1 MSLTRTC
8 IRALSSSSALRVGVV
23 QKASTSI
30 AFRNFVTSRPVY
42 SASDNRLCKDELDS
56 PSPKVLNLADEVI
69 SLNLLEINQLMRYLQ
84 KRLGV
89 HAQFYAK
96 GWASFGGGGGG
107 GGGAKA
113 GGGAAA
119 AAEAPKEKDAFDLK
133 LTEVP
138 AGAKIK
144 IIKEVRAITG
154 LGLKEAKEMVESS
167 PVVIKKGLKKDEA
180 AKLMATIVEVGG
192 KAELL

>member
-1 MSLTRTC
+1 M
-8 IRALSSSSALRVGVV
+8 LS
-23 QKASTSI
+23 
-30 AFRNFVTSRPVY
+30 
-42 SASDNRLCKDELDS
+42 
-56 PSPKVLNLADEVI
+56 
-69 SLNLLEINQLMRYLQ
+69 Q

-89 HAQFYAK
+89 HEQFYAK

-154 LGLKEAKEMVESS
+154 LGLKEVNNILSHKHICYSLFLFVSMLLILLQAKEMVESS